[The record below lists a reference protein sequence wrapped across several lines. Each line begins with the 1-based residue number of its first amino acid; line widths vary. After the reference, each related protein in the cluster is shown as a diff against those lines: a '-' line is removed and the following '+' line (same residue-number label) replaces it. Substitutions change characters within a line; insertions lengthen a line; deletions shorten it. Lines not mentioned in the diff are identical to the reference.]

1 MVDEEAGR
9 RRRRAA
15 APLSILVVALS
26 LVAAG
31 CGGKSADEKANEAY
45 ANSVCGA
52 VATWQTQV
60 KSIATDLSGGISK
73 ASLQSK
79 VTEIESQTKSLAT
92 QIKALPP
99 PNTSQGQATKQQL
112 DQLSSDLTKTVDS
125 VKAAADGLQADSSAA
140 TVAAAALT
148 VAPEVQS
155 LATTAKSAISSLQSS
170 KDAMSKAFKSADSCK
185 SLTNSSSS

>member
-1 MVDEEAGR
+1 MGTEQGGLR
-9 RRRRAA
+9 RRRVAV
-15 APLSILVVALS
+15 PLLALVAVLS

-92 QIKALPP
+92 QIKAVPP
-99 PNTSQGQATKQQL
+99 PNTSQGQATRQQL

-125 VKAAADGLQADSSAA
+125 VKAAVDGLQADASAA

-148 VAPEVQS
+148 IAPEVQS
-155 LATTAKSAISSLQSS
+155 LATTGKSAISSLQSS

-185 SLTNSSSS
+185 SLTNNSSS